1 MFIIFD
7 VLKNFFNLSSKS
19 PRNLAPATNEPK
31 SKEITFFFNES
42 GISLLIILNA
52 NPSTIA
58 VLPTPGSPISTG
70 LFFCSS

>member
-1 MFIIFD
+1 MFLRI
-7 VLKNFFNLSSKS
+7 FFNLSSKS

-31 SKEITFFFNES
+31 SKEITFFFFNDT

-58 VLPTPGSPISTG
+58 VLPTPGYPISTG
-70 LFFCSS
+70 LFFVLLDRT